1 MNDYINY
8 WPVKISKVDGNIS
21 AEIIAAL
28 AAPCL
33 WAGEN
38 TSGIYFL
45 LDGSEIVYIGR
56 SNNLRKRFEQHSKEA
71 CKTYNRWFYMF
82 CEKEDLNKTEAY
94 YILRYRPKYN
104 ISIPK
109 VVVDE

>member
-71 CKTYNRWFYMF
+71 CKTYNRWVYMF
-82 CEKEDLNKTEAY
+82 FEKEDLIKVLTEFNQRER
-94 YILRYRPKYN
+94 RYGK
-104 ISIPK
+104 
-109 VVVDE
+109 